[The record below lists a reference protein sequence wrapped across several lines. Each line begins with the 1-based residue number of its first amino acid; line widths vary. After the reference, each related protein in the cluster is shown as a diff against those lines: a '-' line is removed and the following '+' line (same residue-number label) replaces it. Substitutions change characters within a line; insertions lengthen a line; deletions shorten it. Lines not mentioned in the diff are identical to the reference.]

1 MRLLVRIVSAAAL
14 AAAAAVSAS
23 CAGDSAATEGS
34 YGGSS
39 EAVGSSGPTWG
50 DGDPVQGE
58 VTVAWQNLD
67 PKYPAARVGLVNES
81 STIGHK
87 LKSGQ
92 ATSSEI
98 RVLTDA
104 EMGGL
109 LSKMSELDFFQY
121 ATDGLA
127 LDTIPDVPGRK
138 RIIIV
143 TQDGRSKGLMLTT
156 NLGMSPVPKAY
167 ADNKKIVLFAHSQV
181 PGFDVKA
188 NVGAPDERIF
198 SAPPIRP
205 RKP

>member
-1 MRLLVRIVSAAAL
+1 MSLLVRIASFAAL
-14 AAAAAVSAS
+14 AAAAALAAS
-23 CAGDSAATEGS
+23 CGSDSAAVD
-34 YGGSS
+34 SS
-39 EAVGSSGPTWG
+39 PSEVPAGAATWG

-81 STIGHK
+81 STIGQK
-87 LKSGQ
+87 LKSGK
-92 ATSSEI
+92 AKSSEI

-109 LSKMSELDFFQY
+109 LAKMTELGFFQY

-127 LDTIPDVPGRK
+127 LDNTPDVQGK
-138 RIIIV
+138 RGVVVV
-143 TQDGRSKGLMLTT
+143 TQDGHSKGLMLTT

-167 ADNKKIVLFAHSQV
+167 ADNKKLVLFAHSQV
-181 PGFDVKA
+181 PGYDVKA
-188 NVGAPDERIF
+188 SIGAPDERIF

-205 RKP
+205 KKP